1 MVARLQAQGYVANV
15 PFLLRASGALDRDI
29 LADAL
34 QFVVDRHEILRSAF
48 VIAGKTLM
56 QAAPDPFPVHL
67 AFRDLADRESP
78 IAAAQADCA
87 VACRTPFLLDRPCR
101 LVVTVYRLGPDDHLI
116 ASVVDH
122 LSADGMSLGILGME
136 WRSFYQAIEGGAP
149 LQLAPVAPQYRA
161 FAERQRDWLT
171 SSDAE
176 DQRRWWSEYLRGHEP
191 AGSSANEGVRPA
203 TSLEFSLAYEV
214 GRAVSRLCTRY
225 KLTPFM
231 VVLAAYAVLLAG
243 LQHHRDVI
251 VATVRANR
259 RDPATAGMVGNLAN
273 LVPIRVSV
281 DAASTSREFL
291 PAVGRLC
298 RETYAH
304 DTLPFLEIADA
315 ASRRLRMAP
324 AALARYAINFVPFP
338 GEPDIWSPDLRV
350 SQQWGLLEPR
360 PQSTGIASL
369 FVRQQGMRF
378 GGTLIADPAALSRSW
393 IHAFAARL
401 AATIVGLTDPRR
413 SIRDLIS
420 AAAD

>member
-15 PFLLRASGALDRDI
+15 PFLLRASGKLEFEI
-29 LADAL
+29 LSDAL
-34 QFVVDRHEILRSAF
+34 QLVVDRHEVLRSALI
-48 VIAGKTLM
+48 IAGKTLL
-56 QAAPDPFPVHL
+56 QGAPEPFPVRL

-87 VACRTPFLLDRPCR
+87 VACRTPFPLDVPCR
-101 LVVTVYRLGPDDHLI
+101 LVVTVYRLGVDDHLI
-116 ASVVDH
+116 ASVFDH
-122 LSADGMSLGILGME
+122 LAADGMSLGILGME
-136 WRSFYQAIEGGAP
+136 WRTGYQAIEGGSP
-149 LQLAPVAPQYRA
+149 LQLAPVAPQYRV
-161 FAERQRDWLT
+161 FAERQREWLK
-171 SSDAE
+171 SPEAE
-176 DQRRWWSEYLRGHEP
+176 GLRSWWAECLRGHEP
-191 AGSSANEGVRPA
+191 ADSSANDGVRPA

-243 LQHHRDVI
+243 LEENGDVI

-273 LVPIRVSV
+273 LIPIRVTV
-281 DAASTSREFL
+281 QGEGTSREFL

-304 DTLPFLEIADA
+304 DTLPFLEIAET
-315 ASRRLRMAP
+315 ASRRLQMAP
-324 AALARYAINFVPFP
+324 AWLARYAINFVPFP

-360 PQSTGIASL
+360 PLSTGIASL

-378 GGTLIADPAALSRSW
+378 GGTLIADPAVLSRSW
-393 IHAFAARL
+393 INAFAARL
-401 AATIVGLTDPRR
+401 AATIVRLTEPRR
-413 SIRDLIS
+413 SVRELI
-420 AAAD
+420 AAVSD